1 MREES
6 HQARANA
13 ILGMRQRIRSKFQD
27 IRSRPDIFQELWR
40 YIASVQDN
48 EEEEDQLEASPPPK
62 KSKKRKAGNDNDGV
76 RGQKAKRGRG
86 K

>member
-48 EEEEDQLEASPPPK
+48 EEEDELEASPPPK